1 MTHYDNNILDTAETI
16 SRELTNHK
24 RFDKA
29 SQDLEKL
36 RGGRGR
42 PALAM
47 ELLLADLRDPE
58 EAIDKAI
65 DRADAE
71 AHSSYMII
79 KEELRR

>member
-1 MTHYDNNILDTAETI
+1 MPHYDTNILDTANDI
-16 SRELTNHK
+16 AQELAYHK

-29 SQDLEKL
+29 SNDLQKL

-47 ELLLADLRDPE
+47 ELLLSDLRDPE
-58 EAIDKAI
+58 EALDKAI

-71 AHSSYMII
+71 AHSSYMRI
-79 KEELRR
+79 KEALRR